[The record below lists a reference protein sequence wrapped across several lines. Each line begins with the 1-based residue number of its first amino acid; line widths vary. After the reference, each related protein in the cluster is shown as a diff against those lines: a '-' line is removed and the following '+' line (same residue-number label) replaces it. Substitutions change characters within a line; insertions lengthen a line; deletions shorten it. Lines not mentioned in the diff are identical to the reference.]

1 MPGEFELIEKFF
13 ARPTPSAVLG
23 VGDDCALI
31 RPTAGMEL
39 AISTDML
46 VAGRHFMPSDG
57 PGTIGHKAMAV
68 NLSDLAAMGAKPRYA
83 LLSIALPEADEKFL
97 QGFAGGFF
105 GLAQK
110 YGVEVIGGDTTR
122 GGLLTINVTIIG
134 EVPPD
139 QALRRDAAQAGDDVW
154 VSGTLGDAAAALA
167 HHQGRLQLETDQ
179 AVQCFP
185 RLFVP
190 IPRIE
195 LGQALR
201 GVANACIDI
210 SDGFAA
216 DLGHILERSSRGH
229 DQLDAEVC
237 FEQLP
242 LSEALLPLR
251 ENPVV
256 QDCVLAGG
264 DDYELVF
271 TAAKARRNSIER
283 IGKELGLRLT
293 RVGQIVPL
301 GLEERAAGSEGERRQ
316 PAVRILHEGQP
327 MPLARTGFNHFSS

>member
-1 MPGEFELIEKFF
+1 MSGLSPIPYPLSPSNMPGEFDLITKYFT
-13 ARPTPSAVLG
+13 RPTPSAVLG

-31 RPTAGMEL
+31 APTPGMQL

-46 VAGRHFMPSDG
+46 IAGRHFSPSDG

-68 NLSDLAAMGAKPRYA
+68 NLSDLAAMGATPRYA

-105 GLAQK
+105 SLAQK
-110 YGVEVIGGDTTR
+110 HGVEIIGGDTTR
-122 GGLLTINVTIIG
+122 GGLLTLNVTVIG
-134 EVPPD
+134 EVPPG
-139 QALRRDAAQAGDDVW
+139 QALRRDAAQAGDDIW

-167 HHQGRLQLETDQ
+167 HHQGKLRLETEQ

-190 IPRIE
+190 TPRIE
-195 LGQALR
+195 LGIALR
-201 GVANACIDI
+201 GIAHAAIDV

-216 DLGHILERSSRGH
+216 DLGHILERSRLG
-229 DQLDAEVC
+229 AEIW
-237 FEQLP
+237 FSHFP
-242 LSEALLPLR
+242 LSDALLPMR
-251 ENPVV
+251 DNPVV

-271 TAAKARRNSIER
+271 TASASQRETIQTISAN
-283 IGKELGLRLT
+283 LDLRLT
-293 RVGQIVPL
+293 RVGKITAEP
-301 GLEERAAGSEGERRQ
+301 GLRVLNQ
-316 PAVRILHEGQP
+316 GQAMLLP
-327 MPLARTGFNHFSS
+327 RTGFDHFPQ

>member
-1 MPGEFELIEKFF
+1 MPGEFDLIAKYFT
-13 ARPTPSAVLG
+13 RPAPDAVLG

-31 RPTAGMEL
+31 APTPGMEL

-46 VAGRHFMPSDG
+46 IAGRHFMPSDG

-68 NLSDLAAMGAKPRYA
+68 NLSDLAAMGARPRFA

-110 YGVEVIGGDTTR
+110 YGVNVIGGDTTR
-122 GGLLTINVTIIG
+122 GGLLTLSVTVIG
-134 EVPPD
+134 EVPPGR
-139 QALRRDAAQAGDDVW
+139 ALRRDAARPGDDIW

-167 HHQGRLQLETDQ
+167 HHQGRLRLETAQ

-190 IPRIE
+190 TPRIE
-195 LGQALR
+195 LGLALR
-201 GVANACIDI
+201 GLAHAAIDV

-216 DLGHILERSSRGH
+216 DLGHILERSNVG
-229 DQLDAEVC
+229 AEVW

-242 LSEALLPLR
+242 LSDALAPLVN
-251 ENPVV
+251 EPAA
-256 QDCVLAGG
+256 QDCILAGG

-271 TAAKARRNSIER
+271 TASTDKRDQIATLATQ
-283 IGKELGLRLT
+283 LDLRLT
-293 RVGQIVPL
+293 RVGQITPL
-301 GLEERAAGSEGERRQ
+301 SPGERGGG
-316 PAVRILHEGQP
+316 EGLRLLNRGEP
-327 MPLARTGFNHFSS
+327 MTLARAGFDHFQS

>member
-1 MPGEFELIEKFF
+1 MPGEFDLIAKYFT
-13 ARPTPSAVLG
+13 RPTPSAVLG

-31 RPTAGMEL
+31 KPTPGMEL
-39 AISTDML
+39 AISADML
-46 VAGRHFMPSDG
+46 IAGRHFMPTDG

-110 YGVEVIGGDTTR
+110 HGVEVIGGDTTR
-122 GGLLTINVTIIG
+122 GGLLTVNVTVMG
-134 EVPPD
+134 EVPPG
-139 QALRRDAAQAGDDVW
+139 QALRRDAAQPGDEIW

-167 HHQGRLQLETDQ
+167 HHQGRLRLETEQ
-179 AVQCFP
+179 AIQCFP

-190 IPRIE
+190 SPRVE
-195 LGQALR
+195 LGLALR
-201 GVANACIDI
+201 GIAHACIDV

-216 DLGHILERSSRGH
+216 DLGHILERSNVG
-229 DQLDAEVC
+229 AEVW
-237 FEQLP
+237 FDQMP
-242 LSEALLPLR
+242 LSDALSPLR
-251 ENPVV
+251 DDPAI

-271 TAAKARRNSIER
+271 TAPAAKRTSIQSLDQ
-283 IGKELGLRLT
+283 ELNLRLS
-293 RVGQIVPL
+293 RVGQIIPL
-301 GLEERAAGSEGERRQ
+301 PPGKRGRGEG
-316 PAVRILHEGQP
+316 AHLNFLNHGQP
-327 MPLARTGFNHFSS
+327 MTLSRTGFDHFGT

>member
-1 MPGEFELIEKFF
+1 VASEFDLIAKYFT
-13 ARPTPSAVLG
+13 RPTPDAVLG

-31 RPTAGMEL
+31 APTPGMEL

-46 VAGRHFMPSDG
+46 VAGRHFTPTDG

-68 NLSDLAAMGAKPRYA
+68 NLSDLAAMGAKPRFA

-97 QGFAGGFF
+97 RGFAGGFF

-110 YGVEVIGGDTTR
+110 YGVNVIGGDTTR
-122 GGLLTINVTIIG
+122 SGLLTLNVTVIG
-134 EVPPD
+134 EVPPG
-139 QALRRDAAQAGDDVW
+139 QALRRDAAKPGDDIW

-167 HHQGRLQLETDQ
+167 HHQGRLRLETAQ

-190 IPRIE
+190 APRVE
-195 LGQALR
+195 LGLALR
-201 GVANACIDI
+201 GLAHAAIDV

-216 DLGHILERSSRGH
+216 DLGHILERSGVG
-229 DQLDAEVC
+229 AEVN
-237 FEQLP
+237 FEHLP
-242 LSEALLPLR
+242 LSEALAPLL
-251 ENPVV
+251 NDPAA

-271 TAAKARRNSIER
+271 TAPADTRKLVAA
-283 IGKELGLRLT
+283 LAAQLDLRLT
-293 RVGQIVPL
+293 RVGSITSDP
-301 GLEERAAGSEGERRQ
+301 GLRVLNHGE
-316 PAVRILHEGQP
+316 P
-327 MPLARTGFNHFSS
+327 MPLARAGFDHFQ